1 MRATE
6 QRRWPESGFAHLLL
20 LAVVLVVAAVAI
32 VALYDS
38 AQTPT
43 SERAGSR
50 SSKRVTGPTAP
61 PTDIEAVARKV
72 GPAIVDVEVALA
84 GGGHASATGMVLT
97 PGGEVV
103 TNNHSIAGATAITA
117 RIAGAG
123 PTYAATVLGYDATD
137 DVAVLG
143 LAGASGL
150 TTIEPAD
157 SSALAGGDPVVVIGN
172 TAGVD
177 GAPAPL
183 AAVVTALGRQVV
195 AGAETL
201 RGMVEIDVAT
211 RASDS
216 GGAIADAGGKV
227 VAMTTAAP
235 GGGRFH
241 EQASDNVTFAIP
253 IEVVFAVVDR
263 VDAGQSTNAVH
274 VGPRA
279 SLGVAVRPTSPDGH
293 AGAYVVSV
301 QGDGPA
307 ARAGIVA
314 DTIVVSINETTIET
328 TVALDTTLDHY
339 RPGDVV
345 RVGWVGR
352 DGSYRSTDVQ
362 LGSGPPG

>member
-1 MRATE
+1 
-6 QRRWPESGFAHLLL
+6 L

-43 SERAGSR
+43 SERTGSR
-50 SSKRVTGPTAP
+50 SSEPPTGPTMP
-61 PTDIEAVARKV
+61 PPEIETVARKV
-72 GPAIVDVEVALA
+72 GPAIADVEVSLA

-97 PGGEVV
+97 PAGEVV
-103 TNNHSIAGATAITA
+103 TNNHSIAGATAITV

-123 PTYAATVLGYDATD
+123 PTFAATVLGYDVTD

-150 TTIEPAD
+150 TTIEPAE
-157 SSALAGGDPVVVIGN
+157 SPALAGGDPVAVIGN

-177 GAPAPL
+177 GAPTPL

-195 AGAETL
+195 AGTERL
-201 RGMVEIDVAT
+201 RGMIEMDVAT

-235 GGGRFH
+235 GGGRFD
-241 EQASDNVTFAIP
+241 EPTSDNVTFATP
-253 IEVVFAVVDR
+253 IEDVLAIVDR
-263 VDAGQSTNAVH
+263 VDAGQSTDTVH

-279 SLGVAVRPTSPDGH
+279 SLGVAVRPTSPDGD

-307 ARAGIVA
+307 ARAGIAA
-314 DTIVVSINETTIET
+314 DTIVVSIDETTIST
-328 TVALDTTLDHY
+328 TVALDTTLDHH

-352 DGSYRSTDVQ
+352 DGSYRSTEVQ
-362 LGSGPPG
+362 LGSGPPA